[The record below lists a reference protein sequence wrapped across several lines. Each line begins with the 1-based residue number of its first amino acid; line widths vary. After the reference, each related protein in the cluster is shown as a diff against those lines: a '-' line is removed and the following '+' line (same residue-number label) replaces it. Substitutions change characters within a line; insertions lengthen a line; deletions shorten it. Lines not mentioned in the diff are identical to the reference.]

1 MCFSR
6 TETADKVVQT
16 CPPKTENIIIIGSE
30 QYYDSFWWKMM
41 FITPGFSIAAGMKHP
56 PYWQAADKT
65 TVLYVP
71 DGYVKAE
78 LLPIEFLKDRL
89 EVNVQMISSISDLIS
104 YLNNR
109 NADGAEYKVRHL
121 LFMAHGLHDKIALNF
136 WERPNIDIKS
146 KQISAI
152 KSDIFV
158 PKGHIYSYACRTGIS
173 VDGKEFD
180 NLEEAKPENSLAQK
194 MADHFGVKVHAYY
207 TRTLFRSCIRDP
219 ADSNSISKSLKQ
231 KRENHIDHPGHPTA
245 TVRIPPKWEIIQ
257 ISDEHEGLP
266 HPGQGLTHEFSKI
279 GLSGIRGDIPF
290 IPSGQQKY
298 GTSEY
303 SLWRKAGARHLPVGD
318 NTPAGLPN
326 TMQVFEPK

>member
-6 TETADKVVQT
+6 TETADKVVQP

-41 FITPGFSIAAGMKHP
+41 FITPGFSIATGMKRP

-65 TVLYVP
+65 TVLYVS

-78 LLPIEFLKDRL
+78 LLPIEWLKDNSA
-89 EVNVQMISSISDLIS
+89 VNVQTINSIGKLIS

-109 NADGAEYKVRHL
+109 NVGSQEHKIRHL

-136 WERPNIDIKS
+136 YKRPNINVKT
-146 KQISAI
+146 KQISAV
-152 KSDIFV
+152 KSDIFI
-158 PKGHIYSYACRTGIS
+158 PEGRIYSYACRTGVS
-173 VDGKEFD
+173 VDDETFD
-180 NLEEAKPENSLAQK
+180 NLEQAKPENSLAQK

-207 TRTLFRSCIRDP
+207 TRTLFRGCIRDP
-219 ADSNSISKSLKQ
+219 ADSSSISQSLKQ
-231 KRENHIDHPGHPTA
+231 KREEQEGQ
-245 TVRIPPKWEIIQ
+245 IIQ

-266 HPGQGLTHEFSKI
+266 HPGQGASFWYET
-279 GLSGIRGDIPF
+279 
-290 IPSGQQKY
+290 GQEEE

-303 SLWRKAGARHLPVGD
+303 SLWRKAGARYLPTGA